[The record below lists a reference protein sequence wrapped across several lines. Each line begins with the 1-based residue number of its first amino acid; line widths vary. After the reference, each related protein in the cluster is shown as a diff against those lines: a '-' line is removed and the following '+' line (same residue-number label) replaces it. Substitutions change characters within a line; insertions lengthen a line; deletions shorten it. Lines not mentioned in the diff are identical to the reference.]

1 VNDPPGFVHRQ
12 FPLQP
17 GLQFENLGA
26 VRQLVTISLL
36 LTFVC
41 SARAQEQEHKLVDR
55 ILKPDTSMQNEA
67 QNKKFTVDRSRTDK
81 HATVRTFGLQQK
93 ARTKNYTNT
102 RDVSTGQ
109 FHAQPFSKGNEAE
122 SDYLKRQSAQETNRD
137 ALTTSQQ
144 ETRPAYDANKKKSG
158 RDYSGNRPFLE
169 QGKSQKSLNQ
179 KKSPMTIE
187 QVRDLLNKNK

>member
-1 VNDPPGFVHRQ
+1 
-12 FPLQP
+12 
-17 GLQFENLGA
+17 LQFENLGL

-67 QNKKFTVDRSRTDK
+67 QNKKFTADRSRTDK

-109 FHAQPFSKGNEAE
+109 FHAQNFNRGNEAE
-122 SDYLKRQSAQETNRD
+122 ADYLARQSATETDRHT
-137 ALTTSQQ
+137 LTTGKQ
-144 ETRPAYDANKKKSG
+144 ETRSAFDANKKKSA

-169 QGKSQKSLNQ
+169 KGKSQKSLNQ

-187 QVRDLLNKNK
+187 QVRELLNKNK